1 MVSILMSVFKEPIE
15 WIKQSIESVLAQSYT
30 DFEFIIINDNPN
42 REDLKDFL
50 EAEKK
55 YDKRIKIFTN
65 VKNIGLTKSL
75 NYGLN
80 LCKGKYIARMDA
92 DDISLPR
99 RIEKQV
105 AFLEKNTDVI
115 VCGTNI
121 EYFGKTNVLK
131 LKNIYSDDLDIRGQM
146 LLDSGFA
153 HPSVM
158 IRREVMDNNSI
169 KYDED
174 FRSSQDY
181 KLWYD
186 LSDYGKFANLSE
198 VLLLYRLSPKQI
210 SKTSN
215 SDQANN
221 RQYVSKLFRD
231 RGINGYRII
240 YDRSKRRLDVIA
252 KPKRENQKEYRTIK
266 AYYLRSYYYD
276 NFDLTNL
283 LEVVFS
289 KETRISIK
297 ERFIILMTA
306 IRRLL

>member
-1 MVSILMSVFKEPIE
+1 MVSVLMSVFNEPIE

-42 REDLKDFL
+42 RKDLMDFL
-50 EAEKK
+50 ESEKEH
-55 YDKRIKIFTN
+55 DKRIKISTN
-65 VKNIGLTKSL
+65 AKNIGLTKSL
-75 NYGLN
+75 NLGLS
-80 LCKGKYIARMDA
+80 LCKGKYVARMDA
-92 DDISLPR
+92 DDISLSKR
-99 RIEKQV
+99 FERQV
-105 AFLEKNTDVI
+105 AYLENNPDVI

-131 LKNIYSDDLDIRGQM
+131 LKNIYNDDLDIRGQM

-158 IRREVMDNNSI
+158 IRKDVMDNNSI

-174 FRSSQDY
+174 FRTSQDY

-186 LSDYGKFANLSE
+186 LSAYGKFSNLKE
-198 VLLLYRLSPKQI
+198 VLLRYRLSPKQI

-221 RQYVSKLFRD
+221 RKYVSKLFRD
-231 RGINGYRII
+231 RGINGYRMI
-240 YDRSKRRLDVIA
+240 YDRSKRGIDVIA
-252 KPKRENQKEYRTIK
+252 KPNGENKEFKTIK
-266 AYYLRSYYYD
+266 AYYIRSYLYD
-276 NFDLTNL
+276 NFNLNNL

-289 KETRISIK
+289 KETSISIK
-297 ERFIILMTA
+297 ERLLILMLA